1 MVNTEKEMKIKIKG
15 IRLLSRQEFFK
26 HADSI
31 PPVGNSV
38 CWWLADTTG
47 DDVGYV
53 EVGYVEGDYTEE
65 NMFCLRDEAGLH
77 LRVALDVVAKGADI
91 GKEFT
96 YCGYVFTLLGEGLA
110 ISNNVL
116 GSCKYYDQEIIP
128 YLNLDEEEEKELAS
142 TIPAEIADHF
152 GGGVPICI

>member
-1 MVNTEKEMKIKIKG
+1 MVNTEKEMKIEIKG

-31 PPVGNSV
+31 PPIRV
-38 CWWLADTTG
+38 CWWLADTEG
-47 DDVGYV
+47 DD
-53 EVGYVEGDYTEE
+53 VGYVEGDYTEE
-65 NMFCLRDEAGLH
+65 NMFCFRDEAGTY

-96 YCGYVFTLLGEGLA
+96 YCGYVFTLLDEGLA

-116 GSCKYYDQEIIP
+116 GYCKYYDEEIVP
-128 YLNLDEEEEKELAS
+128 YMNLDEEEEEELGS
-142 TIPAEIADHF
+142 TIQATIANHF
-152 GGGVPICI
+152 GGVVPICI